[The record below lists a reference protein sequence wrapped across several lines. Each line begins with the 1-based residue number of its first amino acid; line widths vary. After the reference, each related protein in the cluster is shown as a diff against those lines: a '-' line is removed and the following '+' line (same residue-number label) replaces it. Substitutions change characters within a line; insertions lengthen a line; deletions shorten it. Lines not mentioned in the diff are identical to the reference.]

1 MADFNPAE
9 VNKLIHAPIRLG
21 IMTILNSV
29 NKVNFIY
36 LRKKLDVTDGN
47 LSSHMEKLE
56 KAGYIKVKKT
66 FIDKKPNTVYSIT
79 EKGKKAFRSYLEHL
93 EKILEGSED

>member
-1 MADFNPAE
+1 MEGFNPSE

-21 IMTILNSV
+21 IMTILNSAK
-29 NKVNFIY
+29 KVNFIY

-56 KAGYIKVKKT
+56 KAGYVKVKKS
-66 FIDKKPNTVYSIT
+66 FVDKKPNTVYNIT
-79 EKGKKAFRSYLEHL
+79 EKGKKAFRAYLEHL
-93 EKILEGSED
+93 EKIVEGG

>member
-1 MADFNPAE
+1 MEDFNPSE

-29 NKVNFIY
+29 KEVNFIY
-36 LRKKLDVTDGN
+36 LREKLDVTDGN

-56 KAGYIKVKKT
+56 KADYVKVKKS
-66 FIDKKPNTVYSIT
+66 FVDKKPNTVYSIT
-79 EKGKKAFRSYLEHL
+79 EKGKKAFRVYLQHL
-93 EKILEGSED
+93 EKIIEES

>member
-1 MADFNPAE
+1 MEDFNPSE

-29 NKVNFIY
+29 KEVNFIY
-36 LRKKLDVTDGN
+36 LREKLDVTDGN

-56 KAGYIKVKKT
+56 KEGYVNVKKS
-66 FIDKKPNTVYSIT
+66 FVDKKPNTVYSIT
-79 EKGKKAFRSYLEHL
+79 EKGKKAFRVYLQHL
-93 EKILEGSED
+93 ERIIEES

>member
-1 MADFNPAE
+1 MEDFNPSE

-21 IMTILNSV
+21 IMTILSSIK
-29 NKVNFIY
+29 KVNFIY
-36 LRKKLDVTDGN
+36 LREKLDVTDGN

-56 KAGYIKVKKT
+56 KAGYVNVRKSFV
-66 FIDKKPNTVYSIT
+66 DKKPNTVYSIT

-93 EKILEGSED
+93 ERIIEES